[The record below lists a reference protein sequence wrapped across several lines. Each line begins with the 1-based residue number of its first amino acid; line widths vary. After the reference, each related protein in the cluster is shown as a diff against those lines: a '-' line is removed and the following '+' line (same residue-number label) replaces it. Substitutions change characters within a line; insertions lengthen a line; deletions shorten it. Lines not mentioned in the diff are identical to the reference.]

1 MSGQTEW
8 LKPSKCLDPRTVV
21 IESAMAEKFESEWEG
36 KKSTRYRVKCKE
48 NIVLDATGMFI
59 NRMIDAGAKD
69 GDTMTFKSF
78 KTENNRQDYK
88 IAIVNSVKSGEH
100 NQGSGYVAT
109 NSNTNSPIDSL
120 TAIVNSNKKRIEAL
134 ERKLESQNS
143 DEIEN
148 LPF

>member
-1 MSGQTEW
+1 
-8 LKPSKCLDPRTVV
+8 
-21 IESAMAEKFESEWEG
+21 
-36 KKSTRYRVKCKE
+36 
-48 NIVLDATGMFI
+48 MFI

-109 NSNTNSPIDSL
+109 NSNTNSSINSL
-120 TAIVNSNKKRIEAL
+120 TAMVNSNKKRIEAL